1 MFSLTEDKNK
11 VILGSV
17 AVVAL
22 TAIVIV
28 SLVRDRIVNQ
38 NYNSINVVG
47 RGTVQYVPDTAI
59 ITAGANYVSAA
70 SASVVQSRY
79 TNLYERLTEK
89 LTTIED
95 AEVEIYPASAMIT
108 PAIDSYNTEKPIGNL
123 TGNYQVVIKVKN
135 ITAHTKSVERV
146 LEMVTKEGLNQIF
159 SVNYTMSNLDDVRT
173 QAWTKAYESLE
184 KNKQTMETNTDL
196 ALGDLVNFYET
207 VVSTGDNMINS
218 GYYGYPTQT
227 LMPREYVIE
236 VNAGYRVEESDEESD

>member
-1 MFSLTEDKNK
+1 MMSLTEERNK

-17 AVVAL
+17 VVLAL

-28 SLVRDRIVNQ
+28 SLVRDRIVAQ
-38 NYNSINVVG
+38 NYNAITVIG

-89 LTTIED
+89 LTTLED
-95 AEVEIYPASAMIT
+95 AEVEIYPASTMIT
-108 PAIDSYNTEKPIGNL
+108 PAIDAYNSEKPIGNL
-123 TGNYQVVIKVKN
+123 TGSYQVVIKVKN
-135 ITAHTKSVERV
+135 ITGHTKSVERV
-146 LEMVTKEGLNQIF
+146 LDAVTKEGLNQIF
-159 SVNYTMSNLDDVRT
+159 SVSYTMSNLDDIRQ
-173 QAWTKAYESLE
+173 QAWAKAYEALE
-184 KNKQTMETNTDL
+184 KNKTTMETNTDL
-196 ALGDLVNFYET
+196 ELGDITNFYET
-207 VVSTGDNMINS
+207 VISTGDNLVNN

-236 VNAGYRVEESDEESD
+236 VNAGYRVEESDEE

>member
-1 MFSLTEDKNK
+1 MFSLTEDRNK
-11 VILGSV
+11 VILSSV
-17 AVVAL
+17 VVVAL

-47 RGTVQYVPDTAI
+47 RGTVQYTPDAAI
-59 ITAGANYVSAA
+59 ITAGANYVSSA
-70 SASVVQSRY
+70 SASIIQSRY

-89 LTTIED
+89 LAALED
-95 AEVEIYPASAMIT
+95 AEIEIYPASAMIT
-108 PAIDSYNTEKPIGNL
+108 PAIDGYNTEKPIGNL

-135 ITAHTKSVERV
+135 ITNHTKSVERV
-146 LEMVTKEGLNQIF
+146 LDAATKEGLNQIF
-159 SVNYTMSNLDDVRT
+159 SVSYTMSNLDEVRT

-184 KNKQTMETNTDL
+184 KNKQTMETNTNL
-196 ALGDLVNFYET
+196 ELGDIVNFYET
-207 VVSTGDNMINS
+207 VVSTGDNMTSN

-236 VNAGYRVEESDEESD
+236 VNAGYRVEESDEDNG